1 MLPAYPSVQN
11 STYPGAIPA
20 APFGTP
26 AYATFPF
33 NKWSVVTIENI
44 RMIIKRRILT

>member
-1 MLPAYPSVQN
+1 VEPQLMLPAYPSVQN

-33 NKWSVVTIENI
+33 NK
-44 RMIIKRRILT
+44 